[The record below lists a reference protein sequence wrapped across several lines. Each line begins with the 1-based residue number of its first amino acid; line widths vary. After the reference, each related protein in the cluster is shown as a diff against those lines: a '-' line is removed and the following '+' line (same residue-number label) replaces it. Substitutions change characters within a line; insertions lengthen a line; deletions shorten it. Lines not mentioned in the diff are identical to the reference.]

1 MCLPGGTYLVTR
13 TTLERRFLLRPGP
26 LTNEVVTYCLF
37 RAAERH
43 DVLVHAVSVQANHF
57 HAVVTDTRGE
67 LSDFMHWFSRHVAL
81 CLMEHYAKTHAHCQL
96 EGIWSK
102 QPFSATLL
110 LTPEAIL
117 DKVVYVLT
125 NPVKDGQVRD
135 YRKWPGVT
143 SRPGDWLQ
151 PVRYARRPELY
162 FKQCDEEHREVAAQV
177 TIPPQFA
184 DRTPVDFVRNVEAM
198 LADEHKAIAATMAAA
213 GRSFMGVK
221 AVLRQDPLDA
231 PKSRRPRYGLNPRLA
246 AGGNREAMQQ
256 GIAALR
262 QFRERY
268 RDAWKQFRD
277 NARTVFPAGTYLM
290 RRLYNCMCEPLDAPW
305 CCLAC
310 APG

>member
-1 MCLPGGTYLVTR
+1 LCIPGGTYLVTR
-13 TTLERRFLLRPGP
+13 TVLERRFLLRPGA

-57 HAVVTDTRGE
+57 HAVVTDTAGQ

-81 CLMEHYAKTHAHCQL
+81 CLMEHYATTHPHRQL
-96 EGIWSK
+96 EGIWTK

-110 LTPEAIL
+110 LTREAII

-143 SRPGDWLQ
+143 SRPSDWLV
-151 PVRYARRPELY
+151 PVRCARRPELY
-162 FKQCDEEHREVAAQV
+162 FDRDDKRHRTVAARV
-177 TIPPQFA
+177 TIPRQLA
-184 DRTPVDFVRNVEAM
+184 DRTPADFVRDVEAM
-198 LADEHKAIAATMAAA
+198 LADEHKAIAATMAAK
-213 GRSFMGVK
+213 GRAFMGAK
-221 AVLRQDPLDA
+221 AVLRQDPFEA
-231 PKSRRPRYGLNPRLA
+231 PNSRRPRYGRNPRLA
-246 AGGNREAMQQ
+246 AGGSREALQQ

-262 QFRERY
+262 HFRERY
-268 RDAWKQFRD
+268 RRAWNEFRN
-277 NARTVFPAGTYLM
+277 NAHAVFPAGTYLM
-290 RRLYNCMCEPLDAPW
+290 RRLYNCACEPLDAPW
-305 CCLAC
+305 CCLAS